1 MGDFNHGHIQ
11 WTSLQS
17 TGREDQEFLNL
28 VQDSFLSQHVLEATR
43 GENVLDIVLSSQKEF
58 VDNVE
63 ICEPLGCSDHNQI
76 HFIIKVKGERNRKIR
91 YRNNFH
97 KGRYKDMREYLA
109 KIDWNNTL
117 KNKTA
122 TECWNIL
129 KSEIDCVVDK
139 FVPLKKQGKR
149 SKKKHLSKEAI
160 RKIKYKQMMWK
171 TYGHTGSEED
181 YSIYKEALNQ
191 ATAEIRNSKR
201 SYEQKIAFNIKHDS
215 KSFYAYVRSKQ
226 KVQDKVGPLE
236 GSDGNIITEGFFL
249 MAENLN
255 EYFSSV
261 FTRED
266 ISILPVLETKFEGR
280 EFDYLG
286 QLIVTPTMVA
296 MKIRDMKDNK
306 SPGVDGIP
314 PKLLLEIVEQISIPL
329 ATVFNLSFEEG
340 IVPLEWKE
348 ANIIPLF
355 KKGSRNKSENYR
367 PVSLTSVICKL
378 LERLIK
384 DHLVDFLVKNK
395 LINPSQHG
403 FLKARSC
410 LTNMLCFLED
420 VTKWLD
426 EGSPV
431 DIIYLDF

>member
-1 MGDFNHGHIQ
+1 
-11 WTSLQS
+11 
-17 TGREDQEFLNL
+17 
-28 VQDSFLSQHVLEATR
+28 
-43 GENVLDIVLSSQKEF
+43 
-58 VDNVE
+58 
-63 ICEPLGCSDHNQI
+63 
-76 HFIIKVKGERNRKIR
+76 
-91 YRNNFH
+91 
-97 KGRYKDMREYLA
+97 MREYLA

-171 TYGHTGSEED
+171 TYRRTGSEED

-201 SYEQKIAFNIKHDS
+201 NYEQKIAFNIKHDS

-236 GSDGNIITEGFFL
+236 GSDGNIITEGFL

-266 ISILPVLETKFEGR
+266 ISVLPVLETKFEGR

-286 QLIVTPTMVA
+286 QLIV
-296 MKIRDMKDNK
+296 
-306 SPGVDGIP
+306 
-314 PKLLLEIVEQISIPL
+314 LL
-329 ATVFNLSFEEG
+329 
-340 IVPLEWKE
+340 
-348 ANIIPLF
+348 
-355 KKGSRNKSENYR
+355 
-367 PVSLTSVICKL
+367 
-378 LERLIK
+378 
-384 DHLVDFLVKNK
+384 
-395 LINPSQHG
+395 
-403 FLKARSC
+403 
-410 LTNMLCFLED
+410 
-420 VTKWLD
+420 
-426 EGSPV
+426 
-431 DIIYLDF
+431 